1 MLPEVAAYLDALR
14 KLRGKIIKTL
24 EGLDGQTLNWTP
36 TNDKTNSLYVL
47 ATHGV
52 GSEHGWIYEILG
64 RGDKTRNRP
73 LEFQARGDSIDELLR
88 MYERVGLETEA
99 ILGERTADEL
109 ETTRAHDSYGQVT
122 ERWIILHV
130 IEHYAEHLGQMYL
143 TRQLWEGRKETR
155 D

>member
-1 MLPEVAAYLDALR
+1 MLPEIAADLDALR
-14 KLRGKIIKTL
+14 TLRGKIIKTL
-24 EGLDGQTLNWTP
+24 DGLDGQALNWTP
-36 TNDKTNSLYVL
+36 TNDQTNSLYVL

-52 GSEHGWIYEILG
+52 GSEHGWIFETLG

-73 LEFQARGDSIDELLR
+73 LEFQARGDSMDELITT
-88 MYERVGLETEA
+88 YERVGLESEA
-99 ILGERTADEL
+99 ILAERTVDDL
-109 ETTRAHDSYGQVT
+109 ETTRAHNSYGQVT

-143 TRQLWEGRKETR
+143 TRQLYEMNKIK